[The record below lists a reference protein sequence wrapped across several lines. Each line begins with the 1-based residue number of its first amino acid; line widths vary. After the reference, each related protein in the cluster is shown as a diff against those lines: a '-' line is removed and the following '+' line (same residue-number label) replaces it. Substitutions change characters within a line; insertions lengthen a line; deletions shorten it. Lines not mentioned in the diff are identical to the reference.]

1 MSRNASID
9 PGLAP
14 AVDGPGSSDAI
25 ADAKRKVLF
34 SLPGL
39 PRGPP
44 RTQNGHKL
52 RRQVRRGHKI
62 GTNCALGGTDSYI
75 FLTDFWTQFG
85 E

>member
-1 MSRNASID
+1 M
-9 PGLAP
+9 AP

-34 SLPGL
+34 SSPGP

-62 GTNCALGGTDSYI
+62 GTNCALGGPDSDL

-85 E
+85 Q